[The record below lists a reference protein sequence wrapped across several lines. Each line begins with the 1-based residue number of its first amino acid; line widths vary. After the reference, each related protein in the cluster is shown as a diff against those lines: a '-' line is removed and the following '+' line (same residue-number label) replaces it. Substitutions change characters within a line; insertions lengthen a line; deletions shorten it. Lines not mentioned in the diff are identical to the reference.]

1 MKPIIAI
8 YPGRFQP
15 MGQHHR
21 LTFEWMQK
29 TFGVDNSFIATSSKV
44 SVPKS
49 PLNFDEKLLVMG
61 AHGISANH
69 VIECKSPYRPA
80 ELYQFLLQ
88 ARGLNMSDFTVVFV
102 VGQKDMSENP
112 RFKVGYTK
120 KGRPTYY
127 QDFASNKNNLQSAD
141 ISGYLAVA
149 PHVEFSLPS
158 GQESSGTNLR
168 SFLKSADPLDFE
180 QAMGFYDERIDSLFK
195 FKFESAP
202 DQLDTMLQTLREMKQ
217 RQDLVL
223 GTSEYDNYINELI
236 SDIKHVKSSLK
247 TRTKLNK
254 HYRKESARLQS
265 AIESLRYLA
274 RKNQRVMVDNNIIKE
289 GWNKD
294 NDKLSRDEIKIFLR
308 NFKIK

>member
-1 MKPIIAI
+1 MRPIIAI

-29 TFGVDNSFIATSSKV
+29 TFGADNSFIATSSKV
-44 SVPKS
+44 AMPKS

-61 AHGISANH
+61 AHGISANY
-69 VIECKSPYRPA
+69 VIECRSPYQPA
-80 ELYQFLLQ
+80 EVYQHLLQ
-88 ARGLNMSDFTVVFV
+88 TRGMDMTSFSVVFI

-149 PHVEFSLPS
+149 PHVEFSLPN

-168 SFLKSADPLDFE
+168 SFLKSADPSGFE

-202 DQLDTMLQTLREMKQ
+202 DQLDVMLKTLREMKQ
-217 RQDLVL
+217 RNDLVL
-223 GTSEYDNYINELI
+223 GTNDYDSYINELI
-236 SDIKHVKSSLK
+236 DDIKHVKRSLRA
-247 TRTKLNK
+247 RTKSNK
-254 HYRKESARLQS
+254 HYRKESARLQN
-265 AIESLRYLA
+265 AIESLRYLS
-274 RKNQRVMVDNNIIKE
+274 RRNQRVMLDSNTIKE
-289 GWNKD
+289 GINKS
-294 NDKLSRDEIKIFLR
+294 NDKLSRDEVKIFLR
-308 NFKIK
+308 NFKIN